1 MSEAGIRFVFFS
13 DLPEASAIAFGHQL
27 GLWSDWNCCISLRDL
42 PTERPSR
49 SLHNSPPGSGISL
62 RSLRND
68 LLRDSVL
75 AEAQA
80 EDSQQRPRL
89 PHGIA
94 AIRRHIKEADDVPLR
109 VSMFCDAT
117 PSTITQ
123 MLGILQ
129 EHGELVISCGSG
141 LNLHNMPTFA
151 KADLSISVEPLP
163 PSRELLQ
170 SRPSGEAR
178 GEADLAAEL
187 SSVPCALTLGR
198 NWSMAA
204 LIDIIC
210 VSRMLL
216 DAMRQ
221 AYVFVVTAATLH
233 MAVALS
239 GNCLFLPR
247 ILDHSQ
253 VLVTLLVIV
262 PIHLVAIV
270 RSGCAI
276 ATNVKAWN
284 PMRLK
289 LSTKVPP
296 SALRPPP
303 SARARLAHGA
313 EGGGG
318 RAGGEAPDRPAAAR
332 HVPRRARATLRLA
345 ARRRLRHR
353 ARRLAAAQ
361 RPWSHC

>member
-1 MSEAGIRFVFFS
+1 
-13 DLPEASAIAFGHQL
+13 
-27 GLWSDWNCCISLRDL
+27 
-42 PTERPSR
+42 
-49 SLHNSPPGSGISL
+49 
-62 RSLRND
+62 
-68 LLRDSVL
+68 
-75 AEAQA
+75 
-80 EDSQQRPRL
+80 
-89 PHGIA
+89 
-94 AIRRHIKEADDVPLR
+94 
-109 VSMFCDAT
+109 MFCDAT

-296 SALRPPP
+296 SALRPPR
-303 SARARLAHGA
+303 ARASRTALRAGRRRSTGSTGGGTPCTSPRACYPPPGCSSAPSSSRSATRCGAAPLEPLLTRLPRVTRTNS
-313 EGGGG
+313 GG
-318 RAGGEAPDRPAAAR
+318 RARRPRAGRPQHPAGASEWR
-332 HVPRRARATLRLA
+332 RRRRADGGRAPGA
-345 ARRRLRHR
+345 IFG
-353 ARRLAAAQ
+353 AAQ
-361 RPWSHC
+361 GARGPAVVGGTLARAGGAPRPCRR